1 MEFEKWTY
9 SACGISESAATRG
22 SNTITANNWP
32 QFQHISNWRLL
43 EAMAGSLTVLPSSSF
58 LGPPT
63 KKFRPQFSSARFSSG
78 QPQRLKGPQLKHL
91 QPMRSRVTHTQ
102 SFRTHSHTHTH
113 ELKKRVTD
121 HILAF
126 FLCVRALRV
135 QRERLPRLIMR
146 FTSAVQRIIG
156 SERGK

>member
-58 LGPPT
+58 WGPPQKNSGHNFLLLGFPAASPSGWKGRNWST
-63 KKFRPQFSSARFSSG
+63 CSQWEVVLHTRSHSA
-78 QPQRLKGPQLKHL
+78 
-91 QPMRSRVTHTQ
+91 HT
-102 SFRTHSHTHTH
+102 HTHTH

>member
-58 LGPPT
+58 WGPPQ

-102 SFRTHSHTHTH
+102 SFRTHSHTHTRA
-113 ELKKRVTD
+113 KKARDRSHLGFLFVCARVTSPTRAAAS
-121 HILAF
+121 INYAF
-126 FLCVRALRV
+126 H
-135 QRERLPRLIMR
+135 
-146 FTSAVQRIIG
+146 
-156 SERGK
+156 